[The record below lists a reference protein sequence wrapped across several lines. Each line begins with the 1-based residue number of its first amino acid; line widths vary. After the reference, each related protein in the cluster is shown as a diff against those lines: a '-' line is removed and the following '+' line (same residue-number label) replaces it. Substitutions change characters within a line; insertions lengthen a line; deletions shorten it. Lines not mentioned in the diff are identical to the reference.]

1 MINTNLKIKN
11 PTEFHNQVGFQEKK
25 LFTKYAFYIL

>member
-11 PTEFHNQVGFQEKK
+11 PTEFHNQVGLITMKDSYLIE
-25 LFTKYAFYIL
+25 